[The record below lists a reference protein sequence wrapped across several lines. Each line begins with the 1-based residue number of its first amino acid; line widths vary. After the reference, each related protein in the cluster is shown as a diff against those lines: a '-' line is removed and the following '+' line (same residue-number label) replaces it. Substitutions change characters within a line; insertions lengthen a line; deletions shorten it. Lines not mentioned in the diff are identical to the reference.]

1 MSARN
6 VLNVTT
12 YEHEAPLRLLQDNP
26 KLAEELYCGLL
37 GRSLPDHTGVR
48 SGSEA
53 MTRGDDAVIRHCDNI
68 AIYYRDDRP
77 VFAVLFEVQLGI
89 DKDKHYSWLDYLASA
104 RTKLRCP
111 VALVV
116 IAFDEA
122 TAAWARGPI
131 DTGHPSLILYPLV
144 IGPDLIPLI
153 TDPEQG
159 RENLPLA
166 LLSLI
171 AHARGERGVEVMRT
185 YQETIRPLDQETW
198 SRYAEYALN
207 ALRENLSMQLQEMI
221 MSDKTLP
228 NSYRYG
234 ILGEKY
240 REGHAGGRA
249 EGLAEGLAEGERNM
263 LYLIID
269 RLDIPLSDTARERI
283 DACDDP
289 EVLQQWADG
298 LLRTNSADHIG
309 V

>member
-53 MTRGDDAVIRHCDNI
+53 MTRGDDAVIRNCDDI

-77 VFAVLFEVQLGI
+77 VFAVLFEVQLGT

-111 VALVV
+111 AALVV
-116 IAFDEA
+116 IAFDETTA
-122 TAAWARGPI
+122 TWASGPI

-144 IGPDLIPLI
+144 IGPD
-153 TDPEQG
+153 
-159 RENLPLA
+159 
-166 LLSLI
+166 
-171 AHARGERGVEVMRT
+171 
-185 YQETIRPLDQETW
+185 
-198 SRYAEYALN
+198 
-207 ALRENLSMQLQEMI
+207 LSMQLQEMI

-240 REGHAGGRA
+240 REGYAK
-249 EGLAEGLAEGERNM
+249 GLAEGLAERLAEGLTKGERNM

-269 RLDIPLSDTARERI
+269 RLDIPLSDTAREHI
-283 DACDDP
+283 DACHDP
-289 EVLQQWADG
+289 ELLQQWADG

-309 V
+309 A